1 MKTHILL
8 LFLLI
13 SFLQVHAQ
21 DTYLNVV
28 STDGTESQVSL
39 TDIRNLTFSNA
50 DNFYVNLLTG
60 VSDSFQ
66 YTSVRKL
73 VFTTTSGL
81 HEEVDAKNLISI
93 YPNPAKSFINLK
105 NLDGKEMNVVI
116 YSVAGIQVAN
126 LKNVSEGQ
134 SIDVSFLPN
143 GVYFVKVN
151 NQTFKLL
158 KR

>member
-1 MKTHILL
+1 M
-8 LFLLI
+8 
-13 SFLQVHAQ
+13 
-21 DTYLNVV
+21 
-28 STDGTESQVSL
+28 
-39 TDIRNLTFSNA
+39 
-50 DNFYVNLLTG
+50 
-60 VSDSFQ
+60 
-66 YTSVRKL
+66 
-73 VFTTTSGL
+73 
-81 HEEVDAKNLISI
+81 ISI
-93 YPNPAKSFINLK
+93 YPNPAKSFICLK

-134 SIDVSFLPN
+134 SIGVDFLPN